1 MNKKQEEGRI
11 VVRTSEQFVYD
22 TFASFPLQDWDQIF
36 SQKKETALCWTLVI
50 IGLHK

>member
-22 TFASFPLQDWDQIF
+22 TFASFPLQDF
-36 SQKKETALCWTLVI
+36 ETKYFLRKRKRHCWTLVI